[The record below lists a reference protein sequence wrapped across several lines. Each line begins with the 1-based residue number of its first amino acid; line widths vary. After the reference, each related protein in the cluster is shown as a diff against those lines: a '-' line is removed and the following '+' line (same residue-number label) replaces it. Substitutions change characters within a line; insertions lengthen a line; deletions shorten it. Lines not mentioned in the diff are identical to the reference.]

1 MSEPTRDEGCSQTG
15 VCLFSSKCP
24 FIDECEA
31 IHDEIVSLPRTE
43 DD

>member
-1 MSEPTRDEGCSQTG
+1 MTEPTRDGGCSQTG

-31 IHDEIVSLPRTE
+31 IADEMRSLAYE
-43 DD
+43 DGE